1 MEVLLYWRL
10 ILQNRVLL
18 VACMIFGF
26 LASFF
31 LTLSATPMYKSESQV
46 FVSTPV
52 TSLDIASLATGSTFS
67 QQRVKSYA
75 QIVNSPLTLRAVID
89 KLGLNDSAEAL
100 SKRVSASAPL
110 DTVLISISVN
120 DSNPIRAAEIA
131 NEIAEQF
138 RIVASDL
145 EMRSIDTDA
154 PVKISTVRLAVPA
167 EAPFSPRTKINYILG
182 LVFGLAIG
190 LFISGVRKV
199 LDMSV
204 KNEDDLSGLPLL
216 SAIGFD
222 SAAEEKPLITELGRY
237 AARTESFRNLR
248 TNVKYIVPNIPAKV
262 IAISSALPNEG
273 KSTTAI
279 NLSISMAQG
288 GHRVVLVEGDMRR
301 PKLCN
306 YLNLAKSELGLSTIL
321 SGDKKVSIAAVN
333 RVAQQFEETRLDLI
347 TSGPVPSNPSE
358 LLGSPKMTEFLKVLR
373 GMYDYIIFDTPPLL
387 PVTDAAVL
395 ASQVDG
401 VILVVHAGKT
411 KKPQFQ
417 GCRAAVESVNGR
429 ILGVVLNKIPEQASG
444 YNYGYKYSYSP
455 GYGIR
460 TEKVIVTEYAP
471 SPEEEYR
478 IEREEF
484 FERVAGKRF
493 KEELRREV
501 RKYDRL

>member
-10 ILQNRVLL
+10 ILQNKVLL
-18 VACMIFGF
+18 VVCIFLGL
-26 LASFF
+26 LASIG

-52 TSLDIASLATGSTFS
+52 TSLDISALATGSSFS

-75 QIVNSPLTLRAVID
+75 QIVNSPLTLRAVIEE
-89 KLGLNDSAEAL
+89 LGLNISAEEL

-120 DSNPIRAAEIA
+120 DSSPLRAAEIA
-131 NEIAEQF
+131 NEIATQF
-138 RIVASDL
+138 KIVASDL

-167 EAPFSPRTKINYILG
+167 EAPFTPRTKINYILG
-182 LVFGLAIG
+182 IVFGFAMG
-190 LFISGVRKV
+190 LLVSGVRKV
-199 LDMSV
+199 LDLSV

-248 TNVKYIVPNIPAKV
+248 TNVKYIVPNIPAKI
-262 IAISSALPNEG
+262 IAVTSALPNEG

-288 GHRVVLVEGDMRR
+288 GQRVLLIEGDMRR
-301 PKLCN
+301 PQLCN

-321 SGDKKVSIAAVN
+321 NEKKKISVAAVN
-333 RVAQQFEETRLDLI
+333 RVVQQFEETRLDLI

-358 LLGSPKMTEFLKVLR
+358 LLGSSRMNEFLKVLR

-387 PVTDAAVL
+387 PVTDAAVV

-429 ILGVVLNKIPEQASG
+429 ILGVVLNKIPEKAAG

-455 GYGIR
+455 GYGIKA
-460 TEKVIVTEYAP
+460 EKAVATEYAP
-471 SPEEEYR
+471 SPEEKYR

-484 FERVAGKRF
+484 FERVVGKRF
-493 KEELRREV
+493 KEELSREV
-501 RKYDRL
+501 KKYDRL